1 MSDQPFKG
9 DRHMP
14 RDKLKLILFDW
25 LKEKGILGELQA
37 FLRMKM
43 VEKLQQTQ
51 LASASKQA
59 QFSAKDNAI
68 NIMVYEYLK
77 HHNMFYTSSVFA
89 SECSSIQQTNLDSVS
104 GWEGILKTLG
114 VSNCDKMTPNS
125 TRDEKACLL
134 NHLLDSLE
142 KMHNKKYE
150 SKSCQCNIGSNTKK
164 LLLNAQ
170 SQTSDAAQKTTNT
183 QLIQTVPCVRPVETQ
198 TEPNLTTMQR
208 VSVDVSEEMLELQ
221 KKLAKSQSALELCQL
236 KLQHSEDKIEYLST
250 NKNEVVVEED
260 ATFLKLPPAHHNKRN
275 RTVCQRRIQEA
286 CRFLNHLDGRLEFL
300 DKKYQKVTRQTPEQN
315 ALALT

>member
-59 QFSAKDNAI
+59 QLSAKDNAV
-68 NIMVYEYLK
+68 NMMVYEYLK
-77 HHNMFYTSSVFA
+77 HHNMFYTASVFA
-89 SECSSIQQTNLDSVS
+89 SECSSVQLTNLDSAPAW
-104 GWEGILKTLG
+104 GDILKTLG
-114 VSNCDKMTPNS
+114 LSNYDYMTPNS
-125 TRDEKACLL
+125 SRYEKACLL
-134 NHLLDSLE
+134 NHVLDNLG
-142 KMHNKKYE
+142 KMHNKKHE
-150 SKSCQCNIGSNTKK
+150 SKSCQCNIGNNTRK

-183 QLIQTVPCVRPVETQ
+183 QLIQTGPCVRPAETQ
-198 TEPNLTTMQR
+198 TEESLTAMQR
-208 VSVDVSEEMLELQ
+208 VSVDVSEEILELQ

-236 KLQHSEDKIEYLST
+236 KLQHSEEKIEYLTSS
-250 NKNEVVVEED
+250 KNECVVQED
-260 ATFLKLPPAHHNKRN
+260 GTTLKLPPAHQNKRN
-275 RTVCQRRIQEA
+275 RTVCQKRIQEA

-300 DKKYQKVTRQTPEQN
+300 DKKYQKAIRQTPDQN
-315 ALALT
+315 SLALT